1 VFPGLFFVIFVAINI
16 ISIFHE
22 STAVG
27 QESYEDVEAFLEPYH
42 KIDVSTVETGI
53 IRSLQV
59 REGDLV
65 KKGDTLV
72 RLDRD
77 ILNHAL
83 AVAVEEGKSIG
94 NITAAA
100 AELEMQE
107 ARYEK
112 LKALLGRGHG
122 RENEVERAASDV
134 TVARG
139 RLLRAEEE
147 IAIKRSEI
155 EHIKAKI
162 AAREIKSPING
173 IVIEILRRPGEAV
186 TPNASGLVT
195 VVNVDQLKCVFDVPR
210 KTAKRIVAKKN
221 IQLKLDSGKTINGF
235 VEWKCPILNAESE
248 TTKVI
253 VRVDNPNHV
262 YTSGEYCVLKPN
274 AIQLAEINDIGS
286 NRRNA
291 SFEK

>member
-1 VFPGLFFVIFVAINI
+1 VILITINI
-16 ISIFHE
+16 ISVFHE

-27 QESYEDVEAFLEPYH
+27 QDKYEDVEAFLEPYH

-72 RLDRD
+72 KLDREV
-77 ILNHAL
+77 LNQSL
-83 AVAVEEGKSIG
+83 AVAVEESKSVG
-94 NITAAA
+94 NITVAT

-112 LKALLGRGHG
+112 LRALLDRGHG

-134 TVARG
+134 KVARG
-139 RLLRAEEE
+139 RLLRAKEE
-147 IAIKRSEI
+147 IAIKRQEI
-155 EHIKAKI
+155 EQIRAKI
-162 AAREIKSPING
+162 SARDIQSPIDG
-173 IVIEILRRPGEAV
+173 MVIEILRRPGEAV
-186 TPNASGLVT
+186 SPNASALVT

-210 KTAKRIVAKKN
+210 NTARRIVANKKIN
-221 IQLKLDSGKTINGF
+221 LKLDSGKTITGI

-253 VRVDNPNHV
+253 VRVENPNHV

-274 AIQLAEINDIGS
+274 ALGFADS
-286 NRRNA
+286 NETRSNPKNV
-291 SFEK
+291 SFKK